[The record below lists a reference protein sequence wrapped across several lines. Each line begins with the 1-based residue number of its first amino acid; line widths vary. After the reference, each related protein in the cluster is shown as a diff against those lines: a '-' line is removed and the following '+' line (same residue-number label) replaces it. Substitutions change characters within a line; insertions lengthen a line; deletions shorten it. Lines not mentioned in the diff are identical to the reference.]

1 MPACLFVRMFVYLF
15 KFIQVCRSHPRIT
28 IHMLRTNR
36 LSVTTNRFIMQF
48 ISLEEQATFEK
59 EVTFHLL
66 FS

>member
-1 MPACLFVRMFVYLF
+1 VRIFVYLF
-15 KFIQVCRSHPRIT
+15 KFIQICRSHPRIT

-36 LSVTTNRFIMQF
+36 LSVTINRLIMQF
-48 ISLEEQATFEK
+48 ISIEEQATFEK